1 MLAHTGHASVMV
13 ILWWALIPLLV
24 LSLAGLLLLTVASLV
39 RRLPSWLP
47 AAWTVVAGLAVL
59 VSLVPLWDRVQD
71 EGPRSYLAGAV
82 AVDGSV
88 LFVTGLLAVAV
99 VATTLLARPYLE
111 REDLPGVEPYVL
123 LLLSAAG
130 GVVMASANDLIV
142 LFLGLEVLSI
152 AVYVLAALH
161 LRRIQ
166 SQEAALKYFVLGAF
180 ASAFLLY
187 GIALVY
193 GATGST
199 ALGRISAHLS
209 SAVLL
214 EDGMLLAGF
223 ALLLVGLGFK
233 VAAVPFHAWTPDVYQ
248 GAPTPVVAWMAAGVK
263 AAGFAALLRVFVLTF
278 GSWSGEWGPAVW
290 GLAVLTVLGGSV
302 VAVVQVDVKR
312 MLAYSSIAHA
322 GFLLVGVQAS
332 SERGTAAVLAYL
344 GAYTLLA
351 CGSFA
356 VLTVVGGTGDDRHG
370 LDAYRGL
377 AARRPWLAGAF
388 AVLLLGQAGVPFTAG
403 FVAKF
408 GVIAAAVEGESY
420 WLAGVAMLA
429 AAVAAFVYLRIIV
442 AMYLEGDGD
451 HEEAAAEVEVAP
463 WGPRLVITVAVLL
476 VLVLGV
482 VPGPLVD
489 LARDAVPA
497 LVGG

>member
-1 MLAHTGHASVMV
+1 M
-13 ILWWALIPLLV
+13 
-24 LSLAGLLLLTVASLV
+24 
-39 RRLPSWLP
+39 
-47 AAWTVVAGLAVL
+47 
-59 VSLVPLWDRVQD
+59 
-71 EGPRSYLAGAV
+71 
-82 AVDGSV
+82 
-88 LFVTGLLAVAV
+88 
-99 VATTLLARPYLE
+99 
-111 REDLPGVEPYVL
+111 
-123 LLLSAAG
+123 
-130 GVVMASANDLIV
+130 
-142 LFLGLEVLSI
+142 
-152 AVYVLAALH
+152 AALH

-180 ASAFLLY
+180 ASAFFLY

-199 ALGRISAHLS
+199 GLARIADYLS
-209 SAVLL
+209 TSVLL

-223 ALLLVGLGFK
+223 GLLLVGLGFK
-233 VAAVPFHAWTPDVYQ
+233 VAAVPFHAWAPDVYQ

-278 GSWSGEWGPAVW
+278 GSWSGEWRPAVW
-290 GLAVLTVLGGSV
+290 GLAILTVLGGSV
-302 VAVVQVDVKR
+302 VAVVQTDVKR

-332 SERGTAAVLAYL
+332 SDRGTAAVLAYL

-356 VLTVVGGTGDDRHG
+356 VVTVVGGAGDDRHG

-377 AARRPWLAGAF
+377 GASRPWLAGAF

-408 GVIAAAVEGESY
+408 GVIAAAAEGRSY
-420 WLAGVAMLA
+420 VLAGVAMLA
-429 AAVAAFVYLRIIV
+429 ASVAAFVYLRILV
-442 AMYLEGDGD
+442 AMYLDDGSD
-451 HEEAAAEVEVAP
+451 APDVDPVP
-463 WGPRLVITVAVLL
+463 WGPRIVIAVSVSL
-476 VLVLGV
+476 VLFLGV

-489 LARDAVPA
+489 LAKDAVPV

>member
-1 MLAHTGHASVMV
+1 MLAQAGTVSTPEV
-13 ILWWALIPLLV
+13 LWWALVPLLI
-24 LSLAGLLLLTVASLV
+24 LAGAAVLLLTVASLV
-39 RRLPSWLP
+39 RRLPEWLP
-47 AAWTVVAGLAVL
+47 ATWTVVAGLAVL
-59 VSLVPLWDRVQD
+59 VSVVPLWSEVQD
-71 EGPRSYLAGAV
+71 EGARSFLAGAV
-82 AVDGSV
+82 GIVGST
-88 LFVTGLLAVAV
+88 LFVTALLAVAV
-99 VATTLLARPYLE
+99 VATALLSRAYLT
-111 REDLPGVEPYVL
+111 REDLPGVELYVL

-142 LFLGLEVLSI
+142 LFLGLELLSI
-152 AVYVLAALH
+152 AVYVMAALH

-180 ASAFLLY
+180 ASAFFLY

-199 ALGRISAHLS
+199 GLARIADYLS
-209 SAVLL
+209 TSVLL

-223 ALLLVGLGFK
+223 GLLLVGLGFK
-233 VAAVPFHAWTPDVYQ
+233 VAAVPFHAWAPDVYQ

-278 GSWSGEWGPAVW
+278 GSWSGEWRPAVW
-290 GLAVLTVLGGSV
+290 GLAILTVLGGSV
-302 VAVVQVDVKR
+302 VAVVQTDVKR

-332 SERGTAAVLAYL
+332 SDRGTAAVLAYL

-356 VLTVVGGTGDDRHG
+356 VVTVVGGAGDDRHG

-377 AARRPWLAGAF
+377 GASRPWLAGAF

-408 GVIAAAVEGESY
+408 GVIAAAAEGRSY
-420 WLAGVAMLA
+420 ALAGVAMLA
-429 AAVAAFVYLRIIV
+429 ASVAAFVYLRILV
-442 AMYLEGDGD
+442 AMYLDDGSD
-451 HEEAAAEVEVAP
+451 APDVDPVP
-463 WGPRLVITVAVLL
+463 WGPRIVIAVSVSL
-476 VLVLGV
+476 VLFLGV

-489 LARDAVPA
+489 LAKDAVPV

>member
-1 MLAHTGHASVMV
+1 MLAQAGTVSTPEV
-13 ILWWALIPLLV
+13 LWWALVPLLI
-24 LSLAGLLLLTVASLV
+24 LAGAAVLLLTVASLV
-39 RRLPSWLP
+39 RRLPEWLP
-47 AAWTVVAGLAVL
+47 ATWTVVVGLAVL
-59 VSLVPLWDRVQD
+59 VSVVPLWSEVQD
-71 EGPRSYLAGAV
+71 EGARSFLAGAV
-82 AVDGSV
+82 GIDGST
-88 LFVTGLLAVAV
+88 LFVTALLAVAV
-99 VATTLLARPYLE
+99 VATALLSRAYLT
-111 REDLPGVEPYVL
+111 REDLPGVELYVL

-142 LFLGLEVLSI
+142 LFLGLELLSI
-152 AVYVLAALH
+152 AVYVMAALH

-180 ASAFLLY
+180 ASAFFLY

-199 ALGRISAHLS
+199 GLARIADYLS
-209 SAVLL
+209 TSVLL

-223 ALLLVGLGFK
+223 GLLLVGLGFK
-233 VAAVPFHAWTPDVYQ
+233 VAAVPFHAWAPDVYQ

-278 GSWSGEWGPAVW
+278 GSWSGEWRPAVW
-290 GLAVLTVLGGSV
+290 GLAILTVLGGSV
-302 VAVVQVDVKR
+302 VAVVQTDVKR

-332 SERGTAAVLAYL
+332 SDRGTAAVLAYL

-356 VLTVVGGTGDDRHG
+356 VVTVVGGAGDDRHG
-370 LDAYRGL
+370 IDAYRGL
-377 AARRPWLAGAF
+377 GASRPWLAGAF

-408 GVIAAAVEGESY
+408 GVIAAAAEGRSY
-420 WLAGVAMLA
+420 ALAGVAMLA
-429 AAVAAFVYLRIIV
+429 ASVAAFVYLRILV
-442 AMYLEGDGD
+442 AMYLDDGSD
-451 HEEAAAEVEVAP
+451 APDVDPVP
-463 WGPRLVITVAVLL
+463 WGPRIVIAVSVSL
-476 VLVLGV
+476 VLFLGV

-489 LARDAVPA
+489 LAKDAVPV

>member
-1 MLAHTGHASVMV
+1 MLAQAGTVSTPEV
-13 ILWWALIPLLV
+13 LWWALVPLLI
-24 LSLAGLLLLTVASLV
+24 LAGAAVLLLTVASLV
-39 RRLPSWLP
+39 RRLPEWLP
-47 AAWTVVAGLAVL
+47 ATWTVVAGLAVL
-59 VSLVPLWDRVQD
+59 VSVVPLWSEVQD
-71 EGPRSYLAGAV
+71 EGARSFLAGAV
-82 AVDGSV
+82 GIDGST
-88 LFVTGLLAVAV
+88 LFVTALLAVAV
-99 VATTLLARPYLE
+99 VATALLSRAYLT
-111 REDLPGVEPYVL
+111 REDLPGVELYVL

-142 LFLGLEVLSI
+142 LFLGLELLSI
-152 AVYVLAALH
+152 AVYVMAALH

-180 ASAFLLY
+180 ASAFFLY

-199 ALGRISAHLS
+199 GLARIADYLS
-209 SAVLL
+209 TSVLL

-223 ALLLVGLGFK
+223 GLLLVGLGFK
-233 VAAVPFHAWTPDVYQ
+233 VAAVPFQAWAPDVYQ
-248 GAPTPVVAWMAAGVK
+248 GAPPPVVAWMAAGVK

-278 GSWSGEWGPAVW
+278 GSWSGEWRPAVW
-290 GLAVLTVLGGSV
+290 GLAILTVLGGSV
-302 VAVVQVDVKR
+302 VAVVQTDVKR

-332 SERGTAAVLAYL
+332 SDRGTAAVLAYL

-356 VLTVVGGTGDDRHG
+356 VVTVVGGAGDDRHG

-377 AARRPWLAGAF
+377 GASRPWLAGAF

-408 GVIAAAVEGESY
+408 GVIAAAAEGRSY
-420 WLAGVAMLA
+420 ALAGVAMLA
-429 AAVAAFVYLRIIV
+429 ASVAAFVYLRILV
-442 AMYLEGDGD
+442 AMYLDDGPD
-451 HEEAAAEVEVAP
+451 APDVDPVP
-463 WGPRLVITVAVLL
+463 WGPRIVIAVSVSL
-476 VLVLGV
+476 VLFLGV

-489 LARDAVPA
+489 LAKDAVPV

>member
-1 MLAHTGHASVMV
+1 MLAQAGTVATPEV
-13 ILWWALIPLLV
+13 LWWALVPLLI
-24 LSLAGLLLLTVASLV
+24 LAGAAVLLLTVASLV
-39 RRLPSWLP
+39 RRLPEWLP
-47 AAWTVVAGLAVL
+47 ATWTVVAGLAVL
-59 VSLVPLWDRVQD
+59 VSVVPLWSEVQD
-71 EGPRSYLAGAV
+71 EGARSFLAGAV
-82 AVDGSV
+82 GIDCST
-88 LFVTGLLAVAV
+88 LFVTALLAVAV
-99 VATTLLARPYLE
+99 VATALLSRAYLT
-111 REDLPGVEPYVL
+111 REDLPGVELYVL

-142 LFLGLEVLSI
+142 LFLGLELLSI
-152 AVYVLAALH
+152 AVYVMAALH

-180 ASAFLLY
+180 AAAFLLY

-199 ALGRISAHLS
+199 GLARIAGYLS
-209 SAVLL
+209 TSVLL

-223 ALLLVGLGFK
+223 GLLLVGLGFK
-233 VAAVPFHAWTPDVYQ
+233 VAAVPFHAWAPDVYQ
-248 GAPTPVVAWMAAGVK
+248 GAPTPVVAWMAAGGK
-263 AAGFAALLRVFVLTF
+263 AAGFAALLRVFGLAF
-278 GSWSGEWGPAVW
+278 GAWAGEWQPAVW
-290 GLAVLTVLGGSV
+290 GLAILTVLGGSV
-302 VAVVQVDVKR
+302 VAVVQTDVKR

-332 SERGTAAVLAYL
+332 SDRGTAAVLAYL

-356 VLTVVGGTGDDRHG
+356 VVTVVGGAGDDRHG

-377 AARRPWLAGAF
+377 GARRPLLAGAF

-408 GVIAAAVEGESY
+408 GVIAAAAEGRSY
-420 WLAGVAMLA
+420 ALAGVAMLA
-429 AAVAAFVYLRIIV
+429 AAVAAFVYLRILV
-442 AMYLEGDGD
+442 AMYLDDGSD
-451 HEEAAAEVEVAP
+451 AAEVDPVP
-463 WGPRLVITVAVLL
+463 WGPRIVLAVSVAL
-476 VLVLGV
+476 VLFLGV
-482 VPGPLVD
+482 LPGPLVD
-489 LARDAVPA
+489 LAKDAVPV

>member
-1 MLAHTGHASVMV
+1 M
-13 ILWWALIPLLV
+13 
-24 LSLAGLLLLTVASLV
+24 
-39 RRLPSWLP
+39 
-47 AAWTVVAGLAVL
+47 
-59 VSLVPLWDRVQD
+59 
-71 EGPRSYLAGAV
+71 
-82 AVDGSV
+82 
-88 LFVTGLLAVAV
+88 
-99 VATTLLARPYLE
+99 
-111 REDLPGVEPYVL
+111 
-123 LLLSAAG
+123 
-130 GVVMASANDLIV
+130 
-142 LFLGLEVLSI
+142 
-152 AVYVLAALH
+152 
-161 LRRIQ
+161 
-166 SQEAALKYFVLGAF
+166 
-180 ASAFLLY
+180 
-187 GIALVY
+187 
-193 GATGST
+193 
-199 ALGRISAHLS
+199 
-209 SAVLL
+209 
-214 EDGMLLAGF
+214 
-223 ALLLVGLGFK
+223 
-233 VAAVPFHAWTPDVYQ
+233 
-248 GAPTPVVAWMAAGVK
+248 
-263 AAGFAALLRVFVLTF
+263 
-278 GSWSGEWGPAVW
+278 
-290 GLAVLTVLGGSV
+290 

-442 AMYLEGDGD
+442 AMYLEGDD
-451 HEEAAAEVEVAP
+451 AAPEVEPSP
-463 WGPRLVITVAVLL
+463 WGPRLVIAVSVLL

>member
-1 MLAHTGHASVMV
+1 MLAQAGTVSTPEV
-13 ILWWALIPLLV
+13 LWWALVPL
-24 LSLAGLLLLTVASLV
+24 LSLAGAAVLLLTVASLV
-39 RRLPSWLP
+39 RRLPEWLP
-47 AAWTVVAGLAVL
+47 ATWTVVAGLAVL
-59 VSLVPLWDRVQD
+59 VSVVPLWSEVQD
-71 EGPRSYLAGAV
+71 EGARSFLAGAV
-82 AVDGSV
+82 GIDGST
-88 LFVTGLLAVAV
+88 LFVTALLAVAV
-99 VATTLLARPYLE
+99 VATALLSRAYLT
-111 REDLPGVEPYVL
+111 REDLPGVELYVL

-142 LFLGLEVLSI
+142 LFLGLELLSI
-152 AVYVLAALH
+152 AVYVMAALH

-180 ASAFLLY
+180 ASAFFLY

-199 ALGRISAHLS
+199 GLARIADYLS
-209 SAVLL
+209 TSVLL

-223 ALLLVGLGFK
+223 GLLLVGLGFK
-233 VAAVPFHAWTPDVYQ
+233 VAAVPFHAWAPDVYQ

-278 GSWSGEWGPAVW
+278 GSWSGEWRPAVW
-290 GLAVLTVLGGSV
+290 GLAILTVLGGSV
-302 VAVVQVDVKR
+302 VAVVQTDVKR

-332 SERGTAAVLAYL
+332 SDRGTAAVLAYL

-356 VLTVVGGTGDDRHG
+356 VVTVVGGAGDDRHG

-377 AARRPWLAGAF
+377 GASRPWLAGAF

-408 GVIAAAVEGESY
+408 GATAAAAEGRSY
-420 WLAGVAMLA
+420 ALAGVAMLA
-429 AAVAAFVYLRIIV
+429 ASVAAFVYLRILV
-442 AMYLEGDGD
+442 AMYLDDGSD
-451 HEEAAAEVEVAP
+451 VPDVDPVP
-463 WGPRLVITVAVLL
+463 WGPRIVIAVSGAL
-476 VLVLGV
+476 VLFLGV

-489 LARDAVPA
+489 LAKDAVPV